1 MTPSPTVSEL
11 RALLSSLSLDSRGTK
26 QTLKQRLLKHQ
37 SRTRS
42 SSPSSTPTLAP
53 SEERNRPRN
62 QGYDSYLVFDVEA
75 TCELIERNPRLA
87 FSYPNEII
95 EWPVILLQW
104 RRKIGSQVESTRSLA
119 QNELPQGGDNGEEDE
134 EDQDE
139 WELYQVDEFH
149 SFVKPNWNP
158 QLSSFCT
165 ELTGIIQEQIDE
177 APRFQK
183 LLKKFEKDFV
193 KKHELFTK
201 DNKTIWITD
210 GPWDLRDFV
219 AKTCYLS
226 KVPRPD
232 YLAGEIIDLK
242 LLVSHFFTN
251 LKAEKK
257 HSSSPSSSPVSSP
270 SPISPVIDDEREQGA
285 TSLLPESSSADNLP
299 NVLLSETPL
308 YQPNSLLLSP
318 PPDLSVPS
326 VLSSL
331 TLPPFQGRLHSGLSD
346 TRNISRI
353 VLELANQRRVELKG
367 NRLVPDGGKGGKE
380 RRWGWMGRGGEVKW
394 DSFRGA
400 EERRMERKR
409 VGGLGGGH

>member
-1 MTPSPTVSEL
+1 MAPSPTVSEL

-42 SSPSSTPTLAP
+42 SSSSSTPTPATT
-53 SEERNRPRN
+53 EARNRPKN
-62 QGYDSYLVFDVEA
+62 QDYDSYLVFDVEA
-75 TCELIERNPRLA
+75 TCELIEGNPRLA

-104 RRKIGSQVESTRSLA
+104 RRKIGTQVESA
-119 QNELPQGGDNGEEDE
+119 KPLPKTEQPEVGDE
-134 EDQDE
+134 EGDEVDQDE
-139 WELYQVDEFH
+139 WELYRVDEFH

-165 ELTGIIQEQIDE
+165 GLTGITQEQVDE

-201 DNKTIWITD
+201 ENKTIWVTD
-210 GPWDLRDFV
+210 GPWDIRDFV

-251 LKAEKK
+251 LKTEKK
-257 HSSSPSSSPVSSP
+257 QSSSPSSSPTGSP
-270 SPISPVIDDEREQGA
+270 PIIPAIKADEEEENP
-285 TSLLPESSSADNLP
+285 TSLLPDTSSANLP
-299 NVLLSETPL
+299 IALSSEIPL
-308 YQPNSLLLSP
+308 YQPDSLLLSA

-346 TRNISRI
+346 ARNISRI
-353 VLELANQRRVELKG
+353 VLDLANNRGVELKG

-394 DSFRGA
+394 ENFKGA
-400 EERRMERKR
+400 EERRIERKR
-409 VGGLGGGH
+409 VGGLGGGN